1 MENDMIQYL
10 QLYQHLNAER
20 ESGFTCTVTVAEL
33 AQLLCC
39 TPRNVKLIIRRLEAH
54 GWIVWQPGRGRGN
67 SSRLQ
72 FLSSNGDM
80 LDERVQHLLHRD
92 KVKDALDL
100 VSTFEGE
107 EHVRERLSQR
117 INIYLGLHQERE
129 ESSRQDV
136 LRIVRYRPLGQ
147 LDTVRAF
154 SAFEIFLM
162 RHIFDT
168 LVAYESKTENFIPKL
183 AHLWESNTDQ
193 TAWTFYLRKGIRFHD
208 GRLLTS
214 RDVLATLERVK
225 QRGENIGW
233 LYRDIAGIELHDDY
247 SFTFKLKRPNTMF
260 LHLLSNINM
269 AIVSEHEQ
277 EEIAINGTGPFRV
290 SELNASKMS
299 LTAFDGYYGYR
310 PILDRVDIWFLSQ
323 EGGSHRLY
331 HMLAGTDEEEMEQS
345 NSRQL
350 TQPALGGR
358 YLLFN
363 MRMPG
368 VQHDIHFRR
377 AIRLLYDRQT
387 MQEELQGDRTSPASS
402 FLPWKS
408 AQQTIPR
415 HSLEEAR
422 QQLAESSYTGE
433 TLILSFTHKK
443 EDRLEAEWIQR
454 RAAAIGLHL
463 ELDAKEDRL
472 LIGGHIALAVEVLE
486 DDWEWDLINFFS
498 NEVNH
503 LHRLLD
509 TEQLRVLHTMLYD
522 VMRHERADREHIL
535 EQMERKLQEEHWL
548 LLGNHI
554 NQRAYFNR
562 SLSGLHLD
570 SFGFPNLSTMW
581 IRDTSTMAGTIAKS
595 EKTVANT

>member
-1 MENDMIQYL
+1 MEHDMIQYL
-10 QLYQHLNAER
+10 QLYERLNKEH
-20 ESGFTCTVTVAEL
+20 ESDYTCSVTIAEL
-33 AQLLCC
+33 ADLLCC

-72 FLSSNGDM
+72 FLCSNGDM
-80 LDERVQHLLHRD
+80 LEERIQHLLHRD
-92 KVKDALDL
+92 KVKEALDL
-100 VSTFEGE
+100 VSAFEGD

-136 LRIVRYRPLGQ
+136 LRMVRYRPLGK
-147 LDTVRAF
+147 LDTVLVF

-168 LVAYESKTENFIPKL
+168 LVAYDSKTEQFIPKL
-183 AHLWESNTDQ
+183 AHLWECSDDG

-214 RDVLATLERVK
+214 HDVLATLERVK
-225 QRGENIGW
+225 HRGENISW
-233 LYRDIAGIELHDDY
+233 LYRDIESMELHDDY
-247 SFTFKLKRPNTMF
+247 AFTFRLRRPNTMF

-269 AIVSEHEQ
+269 AIVPAHEQ
-277 EEIAINGTGPFRV
+277 AEEITINGTGPFRV
-290 SELNASKMS
+290 SELNTSKMS

-310 PILDRVDIWFLSQ
+310 PILDRVDVWFLPQ
-323 EGGSHRLY
+323 QGGSPRSY
-331 HMLAGTDEEEMEQS
+331 RMLTGTDEEETEQS

-363 MRMPG
+363 MRLPG

-387 MQEELQGDRTSPASS
+387 MQEELQGDRTSPAGS

-408 AQQTIPR
+408 AQQTFAR
-415 HSLEEAR
+415 YSLEEAR
-422 QQLAESSYTGE
+422 EQLAASSYNGE
-433 TLILSFTHKK
+433 TLILSFTYKR
-443 EDRLEAEWIQR
+443 EDRLEAEWIQQ

-463 ELDAKEDRL
+463 ELEAQEDRL
-472 LIGGHIALAVEVLE
+472 LGGHIVLAVEVLE

-503 LHRLLD
+503 LHCLLD
-509 TEQLRVLHTMLYD
+509 KEQLQVLHTMLYD
-522 VMRHERADREHIL
+522 VMRHERAEREHIL

-581 IRDTSTMAGTIAKS
+581 IRDTFFITDK
-595 EKTVANT
+595 NTKM

>member
-10 QLYQHLNAER
+10 QLYEHLNAEH
-20 ESGFTCTVTVAEL
+20 ESGLTCTVTVAEL
-33 AQLLCC
+33 AELLCC

-54 GWIVWQPGRGRGN
+54 GWIMWQPGRGRGN

-80 LDERVQHLLHRD
+80 LEERIQHLLHRD
-92 KVKDALDL
+92 KVKEALDL
-100 VSTFEGE
+100 VSAFEGE

-136 LRIVRYRPLGQ
+136 LRMVRYRPLGK
-147 LDTVRAF
+147 LDTVLAF

-168 LVAYESKTENFIPKL
+168 LVAYESKTEQFIPKL
-183 AHLWESNTDQ
+183 AHLWECNGDG

-214 RDVLATLERVK
+214 RDVLATLERLK
-225 QRGENIGW
+225 KRGKNIGW
-233 LYRDIAGIELHDDY
+233 LYRDIEGIELHDDY
-247 SFTFKLKRPNTMF
+247 SFTFRLKRPNTMF
-260 LHLLSNINM
+260 LHLISNINM
-269 AIVSEHEQ
+269 AIVTEHEQ
-277 EEIAINGTGPFRV
+277 EEITINGTGPFRV
-290 SELNASKMS
+290 SELNTSKMS

-310 PILDRVDIWFLSQ
+310 PILDRVDVWFLPQ
-323 EGGSHRLY
+323 KGGSHRSY
-331 HMLAGTDEEEMEQS
+331 HMLTGTDEEEAEQG

-363 MRMPG
+363 MRLPG
-368 VQHDIHFRR
+368 VHHDIRFRR

-387 MQEELQGDRTSPASS
+387 MQEELQGDRTSPAGS

-422 QQLAESSYTGE
+422 QQLAESSYNGE
-433 TLILSFTHKK
+433 TLILSFTYKK
-443 EDRLEAEWIQR
+443 EDRLEAEWIQQ

-463 ELDAKEDRL
+463 ELDAQEDRL

-503 LHRLLD
+503 LHCLLD
-509 TEQLRVLHTMLYD
+509 TEQLQVLHTMLYD
-522 VMRHERADREHIL
+522 VMRHGRSERERIL

-581 IRDTSTMAGTIAKS
+581 IRDTSAMTGILTKS
-595 EKTVANT
+595 